1 MPNNDA
7 SARIPELE
15 AAIADEDETIKVVEA
30 MALGKQKLDP
40 RFPDTGA
47 ALQELRDMEVRKNLL
62 RDQLRER
69 LEIQEQLAR
78 SEARRKGPVCTE
90 NQIRQY

>member
-15 AAIADEDETIKVVEA
+15 AAIADEDETIKLVEA

-47 ALQELRDMEVRKNLL
+47 ALQELRSALFHDFAVRIEHVTFGRCF
-62 RDQLRER
+62 RDQVLNQAMQFGSLRT
-69 LEIQEQLAR
+69 IGAFD
-78 SEARRKGPVCTE
+78 
-90 NQIRQY
+90 

>member
-15 AAIADEDETIKVVEA
+15 AAIADEDEMIKLVEA

-78 SEARRKGPVCTE
+78 SEARRKGPARDRTLWLG
-90 NQIRQY
+90 